1 MDYWY
6 YITDKKHQVCYLFR
20 REWIELIL
28 ELLPLVPDDH
38 DYMNPP
44 ENNWYSE
51 DYHKVK
57 QGLELLLEKE
67 PSNMIMGV
75 QFTMI
80 DIEDVDYL
88 IYAFLDHIFMYER
101 KSFNKE
107 LGERYDLFTASFFDR
122 YHHYDEDVPPF
133 LKLTLTD
140 ETLDFGSQIDIPVD
154 EATFHL
160 VLESLNASA
169 KQGNVKKTDQL
180 ITGIEKV
187 TENALKYKMLTCSLS
202 FYKTLMEALKQE
214 YTKVPQSKAKS
225 LQSFFE
231 LMTGIDELLQFKTLN
246 SL

>member
-1 MDYWY
+1 M
-6 YITDKKHQVCYLFR
+6 ILSTNYL
-20 REWIELIL
+20 
-28 ELLPLVPDDH
+28 
-38 DYMNPP
+38 
-44 ENNWYSE
+44 
-51 DYHKVK
+51 
-57 QGLELLLEKE
+57 
-67 PSNMIMGV
+67 
-75 QFTMI
+75 
-80 DIEDVDYL
+80 
-88 IYAFLDHIFMYER
+88 
-101 KSFNKE
+101 
-107 LGERYDLFTASFFDR
+107 
-122 YHHYDEDVPPF
+122 
-133 LKLTLTD
+133 
-140 ETLDFGSQIDIPVD
+140 
-154 EATFHL
+154 L